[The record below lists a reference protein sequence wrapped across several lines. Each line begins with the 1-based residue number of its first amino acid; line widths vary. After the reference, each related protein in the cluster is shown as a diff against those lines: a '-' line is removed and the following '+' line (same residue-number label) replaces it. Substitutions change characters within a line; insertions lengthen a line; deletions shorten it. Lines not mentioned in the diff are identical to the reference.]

1 MALYRNSNRS
11 TLRRAIAAVELAALA
26 PLLGTIIV
34 GMVELSRG
42 MMAKETLSNAARK
55 GCRTAI
61 QRDKS
66 STDAYNDAVNIMTD
80 NGYTSTDNP
89 PLFNPQSPGGTTTGT
104 ITGNITIIVKD
115 PADNTLTDALNA
127 PSGSSISV
135 QVGIPAS
142 SVNWVTSFFLQGQMI
157 ESETVVMMK
166 Q

>member
-1 MALYRNSNRS
+1 MALFRNNNRS
-11 TLRRAIAAVELAALA
+11 GLRRAIAAVELAALA

-55 GCRTAI
+55 GCRTGI

-66 STDAYNDAVNIMTD
+66 STDAYNDALNIMTD
-80 NGYTSTDNP
+80 NNYGST
-89 PLFNPQSPGGTTTGT
+89 LFNPQSPGGTTTGT
-104 ITGNITIIVKD
+104 IIGTITMTVTD
-115 PADNTLTDALNA
+115 PGGNTLTDALNA
-127 PSGSSISV
+127 PSGSSVSV

-142 SVNWVTSFFLQGQMI
+142 SVNWVTSFFLQNAMI